1 MRTCAVPSLWEGK
14 CGGSGLALSWV
25 CWEYFDDSG
34 IHLNFGHSMCP
45 RIYAFSWLCVPF
57 LQEFVSQH
65 EDYFSENLF
74 QKLFSTTGALP
85 GALLILLE
93 CSRSLFEESVLANN
107 SKPIKTNN
115 KYLPPM
121 KYTSHFQKGVI
132 LHVVLVGKSSCAG
145 LETLHMPYFIGLTS
159 SQLFH

>member
-1 MRTCAVPSLWEGK
+1 
-14 CGGSGLALSWV
+14 
-25 CWEYFDDSG
+25 
-34 IHLNFGHSMCP
+34 MCP
-45 RIYAFSWLCVPF
+45 RIYAFSWLCVLF

-65 EDYFSENLF
+65 EDYFNENLF

-121 KYTSHFQKGVI
+121 KYTSRFQKGVI

-145 LETLHMPYFIGLTS
+145 LETLHMPHFIGLTS